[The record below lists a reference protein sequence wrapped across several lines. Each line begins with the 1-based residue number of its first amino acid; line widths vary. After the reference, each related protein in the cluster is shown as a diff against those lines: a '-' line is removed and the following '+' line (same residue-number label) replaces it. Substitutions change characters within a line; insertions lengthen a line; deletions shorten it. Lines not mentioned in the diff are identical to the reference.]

1 MEKIILFPRAVI
13 IFSLSLTISSAVF
26 AQVGIG
32 NTNPSPSSLLDV
44 RDGNNDKGILIPKV
58 DIPNLANANP
68 VTTAT
73 AADEGLLVYNTN
85 TTTGPGYFYWNG
97 TRWMPIDSG
106 KNWYLGGNSGT
117 VAGTHFLGTI
127 DNQDLRIR
135 TNNNDRFDFTA
146 NGRFRSYNDG
156 TALEPTY
163 SWYPDVGTGL
173 FRAASNTLAFSTSGA
188 ERMRISAD
196 GNVQVGTGTSA
207 TERLQV
213 NGNLRLNGAFMPDNQ
228 AGTSGRV
235 LTSTGSDTAPAWG
248 ADLGDVGQINRFI
261 TDGVDIDS
269 GYSYS
274 ITVSIP
280 GLATQD
286 TAIVNISGNWS
297 QPIYDDI
304 TINNIEVRT
313 NELRFAVSNNT
324 GIVGGGVNYPDMG
337 FTITIIR

>member
-248 ADLGDVGQINRFI
+248 AEIINVNNIQTFL
-261 TDGVDIDS
+261 TTAMTLDS
-269 GYSYS
+269 WTTYVV
-274 ITVSIP
+274 TFPVP
-280 GLATQD
+280 GMTNEG
-286 TAIVNISGNWS
+286 TAIVNLSGDWMTSLSDNV
-297 QPIYDDI
+297 
-304 TINNIEVRT
+304 TIHHVEART
-313 NELRFAVSNNT
+313 GEIRFIISNNNSFT
-324 GIVGGGVNYPDMG
+324 SYIGVD